1 MGIPFLK
8 TSFNFLIVLNV
19 ILWVSYSYF
28 MSDYF
33 IRFPSYGKDV
43 IFVLVIFIF
52 FLKGVNCK
60 IKKPTVMLIVHS
72 IVLILY
78 WFLGIAKN
86 APDKLAIRYYLF
98 PLVTYYI
105 ITNLKIDYI
114 NKLIKFLYIY
124 FISLLVV
131 GYIQIFSRIEV
142 FSEIFTE
149 PLSVLLFDLKIH
161 RLYLFFSYPNL
172 AGLTIVILT
181 LYFFLFKKNYLILIL
196 SIPIIIA
203 TFSRTAVMG
212 FIFSMLLYIIIV
224 CPKIVKII
232 SVVIIL
238 GFGIWA
244 YNFIANDEAFLMRLN
259 LATKIWREI
268 TFWGHGI
275 GYCTVSSLAIETKI
289 FDNDYLRIIYEIGF
303 IGLIT
308 FIAFGFHTFRNIKSP
323 ESLVFLIFILFT
335 MFTCDLHSMYPVA
348 LLFYCM
354 LGFTCKAHQKC
365 NRDNPEVQ
373 MMFSNS

>member
-1 MGIPFLK
+1 
-8 TSFNFLIVLNV
+8 
-19 ILWVSYSYF
+19 

-43 IFVLVIFIF
+43 IFVLIIFIF

-60 IKKPTVMLIVHS
+60 IKKPTVMLIVYS

-78 WFLGIAKN
+78 WFLGIAQN

-114 NKLIKFLYIY
+114 KKLIKFLYIY
-124 FISLLVV
+124 LISLLIV

-142 FSEIFTE
+142 FSEIFTK

-181 LYFFLFKKNYLILIL
+181 LYFFLFKKNYTILL
-196 SIPIIIA
+196 LAIPIIIA

-212 FIFSMLLYIIIV
+212 FIFSMLLYAIIV
-224 CPKIVKII
+224 CPKMVKII
-232 SVVIIL
+232 LAVIIL

-244 YNFIANDEAFLMRLN
+244 YTFIVNDEAFLMRVS
-259 LATKIWREI
+259 LATNIWKEI

-275 GYCTVSSLAIETKI
+275 GYCTVSNLALETKI

-303 IGLIT
+303 VGLIT
-308 FIAFGFHTFRNIKSP
+308 FIAFGFHTFRIVKSS
-323 ESLVFLIFILFT
+323 EFLVFIIFILFI

-348 LLFYCM
+348 LLIYCI
-354 LGFTCKAHQKC
+354 LGTICITNQKYNSDSGIMFC
-365 NRDNPEVQ
+365 N
-373 MMFSNS
+373 S